1 MRRCLSAR
9 EQRGWIRDRLT
20 GEGFQPDEAAVMLLA
35 ERTEGNLLSARQQI
49 DKLALAHDPGPLSV
63 DAVMEAI
70 ADASR
75 FDVFQLGSAAL
86 GQDLGRTARIL
97 AGLRRERA
105 PLTLILWVLVRDITT
120 LADLYWRTARG
131 DSLPSAMGALR
142 VWSSRKA
149 EFRSALKRHGVR
161 SIRGLLVRSAQGR
174 PGHQGRPAGRAVD
187 GAPVAGLRPGGAASH
202 GCGSMSAW
210 RDTAL
215 GLLGGSFDPVH
226 KGHVALAR
234 QLADAAGL
242 SEVRFVIAPAPP
254 HRTALVASAPLRLRM
269 LTAALEGIP
278 GFSVE
283 ECELGPSAT
292 GYTVDTLEILRRAN
306 PGRTLC
312 WMMGFDSFLTLPTW
326 RRWQVDFRPGA
337 PPGRSPRRPP
347 GRAAR
352 RRSRRK
358 SSRVR

>member
-1 MRRCLSAR
+1 MRLTPNELPAALERGLAPLYLLSGAEPLLLDEAVDRVRAAARDEGFSERSLHLADARFNWNELHADACSQSLFASRRLVEVRMPGGKPGAAGARMLKELSGAVPEDNLIMVVTGALDRNARKSAWVGALEKAGTWVDAPLLSAR
-9 EQRGWIRDRLT
+9 EQRGWIRDRLA

-97 AGLRRERA
+97 AGLKRERA

-161 SIRGLLVRSAQGR
+161 SIRGLLVRSARADQVIKGAR
-174 PGHQGRPAGRAVD
+174 PGEPWTELQLLAF
-187 GAPVAGLRPGGAASH
+187 GLA
-202 GCGSMSAW
+202 
-210 RDTAL
+210 
-215 GLLGGSFDPVH
+215 
-226 KGHVALAR
+226 
-234 QLADAAGL
+234 
-242 SEVRFVIAPAPP
+242 EP
-254 HRTALVASAPLRLRM
+254 H
-269 LTAALEGIP
+269 
-278 GFSVE
+278 
-283 ECELGPSAT
+283 
-292 GYTVDTLEILRRAN
+292 
-306 PGRTLC
+306 
-312 WMMGFDSFLTLPTW
+312 
-326 RRWQVDFRPGA
+326 RPGA
-337 PPGRSPRRPP
+337 DQ
-347 GRAAR
+347 
-352 RRSRRK
+352 
-358 SSRVR
+358 